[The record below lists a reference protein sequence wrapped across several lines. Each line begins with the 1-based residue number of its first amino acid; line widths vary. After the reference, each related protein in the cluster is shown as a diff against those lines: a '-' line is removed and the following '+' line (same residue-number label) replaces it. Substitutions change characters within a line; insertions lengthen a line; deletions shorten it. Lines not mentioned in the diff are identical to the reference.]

1 MIKPEAVKIILAV
14 FREITITK
22 IAALREI
29 PLPHTTLY
37 SEKDHKPP

>member
-29 PLPHTTLY
+29 PLPHTTLN
-37 SEKDHKPP
+37 SEDHKPP